1 MKPLLVICVAFII
14 SLTVLK
20 LINGKYEFALAI
32 RIAMAVMLC
41 FTAIGHFLY
50 TDGMVMMI
58 PKFIPFKKEVVY
70 LTAVIEV
77 SAAFGLLIPKLQE
90 LTGWLLIL
98 FFVMMLP
105 ANIYG
110 AIKNVDYQNANYM
123 GKGIMYLWFRIPLQL
138 FFIVSTYFGAIY
150 KW

>member
-1 MKPLLVICVAFII
+1 MKPLLVICATFVI
-14 SLTVLK
+14 SLAVLK

-77 SAAFGLLIPKLQE
+77 SAAFGLLTQKLQV

-110 AIKNVDYQNANYM
+110 AIKNVDYQNANFM
-123 GKGIMYLWFRIPLQL
+123 GKGITYLWFRIPLQL